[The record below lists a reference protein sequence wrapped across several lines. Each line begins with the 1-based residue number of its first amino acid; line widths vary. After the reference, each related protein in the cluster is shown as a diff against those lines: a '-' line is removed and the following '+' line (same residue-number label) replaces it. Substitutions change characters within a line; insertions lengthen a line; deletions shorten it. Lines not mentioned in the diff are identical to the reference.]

1 MSISLRSHLLAGT
14 AALAVAGVTAVA
26 PLPAAAPAVPGPAAP
41 ALADVALAALNT
53 PLQELLGSIN
63 VTQTY
68 LLGSFYEGA
77 DAVVPGAGA
86 FNWTDA
92 GFDQT
97 GGDFLNFLLANEP
110 ALGSYINVGIVPQLV
125 NQATPILRQLQTNVF
140 DYVNVVFT
148 GLIDAGIALN
158 AGVWAFPPALVDAAQ
173 LALEGE
179 FQTALE
185 VLGEAIITPIVAST
199 EALLDAGGYVLN
211 NVVNRAVG
219 VLSAIPEIVTTYV
232 SSFVGGAALLVER
245 SVAIATEWVENL
257 TSGDLAGAWNTAVA
271 GLLGPSGLPGTALN
285 LSLGAGVQTGP
296 IASEEDIPENFVPSV
311 RTAVQGTAWSITS
324 ALAATVPAEPALP
337 EQTLPE
343 PAPAASARAT
353 AAEPA
358 VVDVPA
364 EDVSAGTPVA
374 VQGVDS
380 DAADTATAAVAPA
393 IATPE
398 PSASPEVT
406 VRTNASATVD
416 SPAPEKKRGPKR
428 ASRGANAR

>member
-26 PLPAAAPAVPGPAAP
+26 PLPAAAPAVPGLAAP

-125 NQATPILRQLQTNVF
+125 NQATPILRQLQTNLF

-185 VLGEAIITPIVAST
+185 VLGEAIITPITAAT

-296 IASEEDIPENFVPSV
+296 IASEGDIPENFVPSV

-324 ALAATVPAEPALP
+324 ALAATVPAEQTLP

-343 PAPAASARAT
+343 PAPAASVRAT

-364 EDVSAGTPVA
+364 EDASAGTPIA

-393 IATPE
+393 ITTPE
-398 PSASPEVT
+398 QSASPEVT
-406 VRTNASATVD
+406 VPTNASATVE
-416 SPAPEKKRGPKR
+416 SSAPEKKRGPKR